1 MKAIPAI
8 DLLDGRVV
16 RLRKGNYEEV
26 TVYNENPLEEAA
38 VFADAGFDRIHVVDL
53 NGAREGRFAN
63 LPIVGEIIRRTGLSV
78 QSGGGVRSAADA
90 RKLFEAGVSRVI
102 CSSLAV
108 KSPEQWYELLEE
120 DPDRAILGMDLKDGR
135 VAYGGWEET
144 TGQQIGE
151 FLAPMLERGLR
162 HILCTDISRDGTL
175 EGPNVPLYR
184 RLQERYPGISFIAS
198 GGVSSADDLEA
209 LREAGLPAVVVGRA
223 YYEGLISLRQMKGF
237 SD

>member
-38 VFADAGFDRIHVVDL
+38 VFAEAGFNRIHVVDL

-63 LPIVGEIIRRTGLSV
+63 LPIVSEIIRRTRLSV
-78 QSGGGVRSAADA
+78 QSGGGVRSASDA

-108 KSPEQWYELLEE
+108 KSPEQWYDLLEE
-120 DPDRAILGMDLKDGR
+120 DPDRAILGMDLKDGL

-144 TGQQIGE
+144 TGRQIGD

-162 HILCTDISRDGTL
+162 HVLCTDISRDGTL
-175 EGPNVPLYR
+175 EGPNVQLYQ
-184 RLQERYPGISFIAS
+184 RLQEAYPGISFIAS

-223 YYEGLISLRQMKGF
+223 YYEGLISLRQMKAF